1 MKLKVTNSISIDSDE
16 LEESFVRSG
25 GAGGQNVNK
34 VASAVQLRFD
44 VKGSAN
50 LPLMV
55 RENILK
61 NGDARL
67 TKDGVL
73 VIFSDRHRSQEL
85 NRRDVRARLFDII
98 RQAAI
103 VPKKRIATR
112 PTLGSKKKRLDGKTK
127 RGKLK
132 KYRAGKI
139 DLE

>member
-1 MKLKVTNSISIDSDE
+1 MKLKVTNSISIDSEE

-44 VKGSAN
+44 VKGSAS
-50 LPLMV
+50 LPMMV
-55 RENILK
+55 RENILN

-73 VIFSDRHRSQEL
+73 VIFSDRHRSQDM
-85 NRRDVRARLFDII
+85 NRKDVRERLFDII

-112 PTLGSKKKRLDGKTK
+112 PSLNSKKKRLDGKTK
-127 RGKLK
+127 RGRLK

-139 DLE
+139 ELD